1 MLGVPIS
8 IHIQLTQLAAQI
20 LIIHIL
26 TAIKADYIKTIG
38 INKIIGL
45 VLTSPSMNKIEL
57 QLEQLGIASV
67 TTIIPMTY
75 PRSKDF
81 TTLMMFNISMSEK
94 NTQPKL
100 SLAYF
105 FSIIS

>member
-8 IHIQLTQLAAQI
+8 IHIQLTQLMAQI

-26 TAIKADYIKTIG
+26 TAIKADNIKTIG

-45 VLTSPSMNKIEL
+45 VLTSQLMNKVGL
-57 QLEQLGIASV
+57 PLEQLGIAS
-67 TTIIPMTY
+67 TTTTIPMTY

-81 TTLMMFNISMSEK
+81 TTLVIFNISMRKE
-94 NTQPKL
+94 NTQ
-100 SLAYF
+100 S
-105 FSIIS
+105 